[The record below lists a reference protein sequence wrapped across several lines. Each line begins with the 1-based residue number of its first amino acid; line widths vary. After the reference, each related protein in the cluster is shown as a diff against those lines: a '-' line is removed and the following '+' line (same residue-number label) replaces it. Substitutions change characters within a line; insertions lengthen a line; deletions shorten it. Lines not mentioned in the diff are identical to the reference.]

1 MYFIYLNSSEAP
13 AHWSETSLIFG
24 TNSRI
29 RIGIYICEELDL
41 ETGYSIP
48 FMCGTENEILKKR
61 KEKKR
66 LELVLTSSN
75 SPFFFF
81 FFPPLKNQ
89 NPWLFDSEKLKEPEL
104 SIISK
109 RSNNRTTL
117 IHTRPCFPAL
127 NEYIWPCLIKCH
139 HINNLFRLQA
149 TVGVMLSHWNLHI
162 PVMIIFRMVWYTTT
176 K

>member
-1 MYFIYLNSSEAP
+1 
-13 AHWSETSLIFG
+13 
-24 TNSRI
+24 
-29 RIGIYICEELDL
+29 
-41 ETGYSIP
+41 
-48 FMCGTENEILKKR
+48 MCGTENEILKKR

-127 NEYIWPCLIKCH
+127 NEYI
-139 HINNLFRLQA
+139 
-149 TVGVMLSHWNLHI
+149 
-162 PVMIIFRMVWYTTT
+162 
-176 K
+176 